1 MNTSKLLL
9 TTALVAA
16 VSTPAFAGKADV
28 GKTYVKL
35 SGGAFIA
42 EDIDGTVGAT
52 NVKLSF
58 KTGWTAS
65 AGVGYWITPELA
77 AEGEVTYLT
86 ADFDKGTSGG
96 ASVNIDGKYD
106 SVLTMANV
114 NFHPMADDSFDPYIG
129 AGVGV
134 AFSNL
139 DVNSIGG
146 TPVNISDDSTDLA
159 LQGTA
164 GFNFAL
170 GQSTSVGAQYRYV
183 WTDTGSANADSFTGH
198 ALTAHITVDF

>member
-9 TTALVAA
+9 ATALAA
-16 VSTPAFAGKADV
+16 VVSTPAFAGKADV

-42 EDIDGTVGAT
+42 EDINGTVGAT
-52 NVKLSF
+52 NVNLSF
-58 KTGWTAS
+58 KTGWTIAG
-65 AGVGYWITPELA
+65 GVGYWITPELA

-86 ADFDKGTSGG
+86 ADFDKGTAGG
-96 ASVNIDGKYD
+96 SSVNIDGTYE

-129 AGVGV
+129 AGIGA

-139 DVNSIGG
+139 DVKSIGG
-146 TPVNISDDSTDLA
+146 TSVNISDDSTDLA

-170 GQSTSVGAQYRYV
+170 DQSTSVGAQYRYV
-183 WTDTGSANADSFTGH
+183 WTDTGGSGTDNFTGH
-198 ALTAHITVDF
+198 ALTAHITINF